1 MTEAEG
7 ETNDVVDCAAE
18 DEAVCATDVL
28 TVSVTSDDCDEEDR
42 GDGEAGP
49 DNVDVGDEDAVRVA
63 STVCVTEAVP
73 V

>member
-7 ETNDVVDCAAE
+7 ETSDVEDCAAE
-18 DEAVCATDVL
+18 DEAVCATEVL
-28 TVSVTSDDCDEEDR
+28 PVSVTSDDCDKEDR
-42 GDGEAGP
+42 SDSEACP